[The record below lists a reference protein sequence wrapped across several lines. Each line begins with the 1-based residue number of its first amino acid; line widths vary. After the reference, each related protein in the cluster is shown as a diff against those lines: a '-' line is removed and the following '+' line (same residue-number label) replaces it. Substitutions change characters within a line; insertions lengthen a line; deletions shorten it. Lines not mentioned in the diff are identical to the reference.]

1 MNNVYDLAH
10 QLARAIK
17 NSQEYKEYIQKKND
31 LYKDEKNK
39 KMVEDFREKVINI
52 QVKKLSGKEV
62 SQEELDNVK
71 RLEDILRLNPT
82 VNEFLIAEYRYS
94 KLIEDVSKIIGEAID
109 LDLGK
114 KL

>member
-17 NSQEYKEYIQKKND
+17 NSQEYKEYVQKKND

-39 KMVEDFREKVINI
+39 KMVEDFREKVIDI
-52 QVKKLSGKEV
+52 QVKKMSGKEV
-62 SQEELDNVK
+62 SQEELDSVK
-71 RLEDILRLNPT
+71 KLEDILRLNPT
-82 VNEFLIAEYRYS
+82 INEFLIAEYRYS
-94 KLIEDVSKIIGEAID
+94 KLIEDISKIIGEAID
-109 LDLGK
+109 LEI